1 MSLVTKSLVK
11 RKNVG
16 KLKYLFFCLCCLLM
30 VFSSVLYAREK
41 APIRFDAFDG
51 GRVGAKAQGMGFAFT
66 AIADNAD
73 APYWNPAGLYRFPG
87 NLFTISLEAV
97 RQSRLSTEEII
108 KGEPLRGRRLTFI
121 SFTGQNG
128 ALGFRPMSDID
139 ETVILDP
146 ADPDNNYEKRQVKI
160 NSFFLSGGSKYNENM
175 YLGLNIHY
183 LNGRLSRVIVQQ
195 GEQPSVTIDD
205 GNGYTIDWSML
216 YRPNEIFNI
225 GVMGQN
231 MPGAIFWGDFSRT
244 ILPAL
249 FRVGVKIQLPLM
261 TIAYDY
267 EKRFYRDGINRPRI
281 DHIGIEQV
289 LGPYVKIRGGIF
301 GEDLNNSEQVHYTAG
316 LGYIQKGYFV
326 DIAMEKYNQRNA
338 DDNVLENVFDY
349 LVSISIP
356 FAAIEPSK

>member
-1 MSLVTKSLVK
+1 MAYSP
-11 RKNVG
+11 
-16 KLKYLFFCLCCLLM
+16 
-30 VFSSVLYAREK
+30 SVWAREK

-87 NLFTISLEAV
+87 NLFTISLDAV

-139 ETVILDP
+139 ETIILDP

-249 FRVGVKIQLPLM
+249 FRVGVKMQLPLM

-289 LGPYVKIRGGIF
+289 LGPYVRIRGGIY

-316 LGYIQKGYFV
+316 LGYIQKGCFV

-356 FAAIEPSK
+356 FAALEPSK